1 LDTSVDGPFV
11 FSSGFFSYRGA
22 WVWSFFGCS
31 SEEEGMG
38 VEEAVPDSND

>member
-11 FSSGFFSYRGA
+11 FSSGFFSYGGA
-22 WVWSFFGCS
+22 CWSFFGCS